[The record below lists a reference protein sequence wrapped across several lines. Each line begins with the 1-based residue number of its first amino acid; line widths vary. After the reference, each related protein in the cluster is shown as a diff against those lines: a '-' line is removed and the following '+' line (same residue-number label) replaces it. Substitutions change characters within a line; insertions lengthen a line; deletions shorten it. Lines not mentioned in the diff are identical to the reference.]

1 MLHLTTLYPRP
12 PYRFSLLLDFLSR
25 FAHLTLDIPHQDAY
39 WRVLSCDDGAA
50 LVRGTARRTIR
61 KPALDVHLAASTGNI
76 SHDKLIELIQ
86 HILPSHLDRASFHDC
101 ARNDGALRGVVEPLI
116 GLPEL
121 RSATLY
127 EALIQTIIEQQIA
140 WVAAQRAQR
149 WLIEWA
155 GNFIDYEGYRFYAF
169 PTPQQLASARV
180 EDLKPLKITFKR
192 MALLIDLSQQV
203 VSGHLGLESLRDV
216 SPDEAYTRL
225 TPIKGIGHWTAAVA
239 LERAFGY
246 DGWVAHN
253 DVVLQAAT
261 NRYFYG
267 SQGRIPAEQVTATFA
282 QYGEYAGLAARY
294 TMFRW
299 VLEQYP
305 VNATFS

>member
-1 MLHLTTLYPRP
+1 MMLHLTTLNPQP
-12 PYRFSLLLDFLSR
+12 PYRLSLLLDFLSR
-25 FAHLTLDIPHQDAY
+25 FAHPTLDIAHQGAY
-39 WRVLSCDDGAA
+39 WRVLPCNDGLA
-50 LVRGTARRTIR
+50 LLRVTARGTTR
-61 KPALDVHLAASTGNI
+61 KPALDVHLAASAGHTP
-76 SHDKLIELIQ
+76 HDQLIDLIR
-86 HILPSHLDRASFHDC
+86 HILPPHLDRSAFHDC
-101 ARNDGALRGVVEPLI
+101 AHSDGALWTVVEPLI

-127 EALIQTIIEQQIA
+127 EALMQTIIEQQIA

-155 GNFIDYEGYRFYAF
+155 GNFIDHDGYRFYAF
-169 PTPQQLASARV
+169 PAPDQVASARV
-180 EDLKPLKITFKR
+180 DDLIPLKITFKR
-192 MALLIDLSQQV
+192 MALLIDTSQQV
-203 VSGHLGLESLRDV
+203 ASGQLELETLRHL
-216 SPDEAYTRL
+216 PPEAAYQKL
-225 TPIKGIGHWTAAVA
+225 MSIKGIGHWTAAVA

-253 DVVLQAAT
+253 DVVLQAAA

-267 SQGRIPAEQVTATFA
+267 GQGRIPAEQVMTTYAR
-282 QYGEYAGLAARY
+282 YGVFAGLAARY

-305 VNATFS
+305 IQSLD

>member
-1 MLHLTTLYPRP
+1 MLHLTTLHPRP

-25 FAHLTLDIPHQDAY
+25 FAHLTLDIPYQDAY
-39 WRVLSCDDGAA
+39 WRVLSCDEGLA
-50 LVRGTARRTIR
+50 LVRVTAGGTR
-61 KPALDVHLAASTGNI
+61 KKPELDVHLVARSGESPHDQLI
-76 SHDKLIELIQ
+76 SMVQ
-86 HILPSHLDRASFHDC
+86 HILPPHLDRSAFHDC
-101 ARNDGALRGVVEPLI
+101 ARSDGPLKGVVEPLI

-155 GNFIDYEGYRFYAF
+155 GNFIDYDGYRFYAF
-169 PTPQQLASARV
+169 ATPQQLASV
-180 EDLKPLKITFKR
+180 SVDDLKPLKITFKR
-192 MALLIDLSQQV
+192 MALLIDISQQV
-203 VSGHLGLESLRDV
+203 VSGQLDLEALRHV
-216 SPDEAYTRL
+216 SPETAYDRL
-225 TPIKGIGHWTAAVA
+225 TSIKGIGHWTAAVA
-239 LERAFGY
+239 LERAFGH

-267 SQGRIPAEQVTATFA
+267 GQGRIPAEQVTATFA
-282 QYGEYAGLAARY
+282 QYGEHAGLAARY

-305 VNATFS
+305 VNKSCT

>member
-1 MLHLTTLYPRP
+1 MLHLTTLYPKP

-25 FAHLTLDIPHQDAY
+25 FTHLTLDIPYKNAY
-39 WRVLSCDDGAA
+39 WRVLPYESELA
-50 LVRGTARRTIR
+50 LVQVTAGGTRK
-61 KPALDVHLAASTGNI
+61 KPALDVHLAASIDNI
-76 SHDKLIELIQ
+76 SYDKLIELIQ
-86 HILPSHLDRASFHDC
+86 HILPSHLDRVAFHDC

-121 RSATLY
+121 RSASLY
-127 EALIQTIIEQQIA
+127 EALMQTIIEQQIA
-140 WVAAQRAQR
+140 WITAQRAQR

-169 PTPQQLASARV
+169 PTPQQLAASSV
-180 EDLKPLKITFKR
+180 DDLKPLKITFKR

-203 VSGHLGLESLRDV
+203 VSGHLDLEALRDA
-216 SPDEAYTRL
+216 PPEAAYEHL
-225 TPIKGIGHWTAAVA
+225 TSIKGIGHWTAAVA

-267 SQGRIPAEQVTATFA
+267 GQGRIPAEQVMKTFA
-282 QYGEYAGLAARY
+282 QYGVFAGLAARY

-305 VNATFS
+305 KQ